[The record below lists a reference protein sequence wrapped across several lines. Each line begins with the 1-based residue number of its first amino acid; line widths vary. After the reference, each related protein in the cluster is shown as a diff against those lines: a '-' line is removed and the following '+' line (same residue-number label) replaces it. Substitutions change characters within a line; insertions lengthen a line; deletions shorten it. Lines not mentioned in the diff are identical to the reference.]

1 MAFVKYGTLMG
12 IESLSFVNT
21 NTGIPA
27 TYTAN
32 SSALGLGA
40 APDEARIVGGATC
53 FCMEGYTW
61 AYNVGPDTITVTAA
75 NVRSGAT
82 AVCNFIIDRFHS
94 IIR

>member
-21 NTGIPA
+21 VAGAPT
-27 TYTAN
+27 TYAVN

-40 APDEARIVGGATC
+40 SPDEARIVGGASC
-53 FCMEGYTW
+53 FCMDGYTW
-61 AYNVGPDTITVTAA
+61 TYNAGPDTITVTAA

-94 IIR
+94 VIR